1 MKVLV
6 VEADDAVLK
15 ATGIMLN
22 KLGYE
27 VGLALNCDEA
37 LRIYSEK
44 GPHDVVLVAL
54 KFLSSAGA
62 GGVPFMD
69 TLRQKNPQQKFGFMT
84 ATPVLKKPFSIQE
97 LDDFMGAYRRP
108 ASSRFG

>member
-6 VEADDAVLK
+6 IEADDAVLK

-27 VGLALNCDEA
+27 VALALTCDEA

-54 KFLSSAGA
+54 KFLSAAGA
-62 GGVPFMD
+62 GGGTLMD

-84 ATPVLKKPFSIQE
+84 STPVLKKPFSIQE
-97 LDDFMGAYRRP
+97 LDDFMGAFRRP

>member
-6 VEADDAVLK
+6 VEGDDAVLK

-27 VGLALNCDEA
+27 VGLALNCDEG
-37 LRIYSEK
+37 LRIYTQQ
-44 GPHDVVLVAL
+44 GPYDVVLIAL
-54 KFLSSAGA
+54 KFLSASGA
-62 GGVPFMD
+62 GGGKFLD
-69 TLRQKNPQQKFGFMT
+69 ALRQKSPQQKFGFMT
-84 ATPVLKKPFSIQE
+84 STPVLKKPFSIQE
-97 LDDFMGAYRRP
+97 LDDFMGAFRRP

>member
-27 VGLALNCDEA
+27 VGLASNCDEA
-37 LRIYSEK
+37 LRTYSEQ
-44 GPHDVVLVAL
+44 GPHDVVLIAL

-62 GGVPFMD
+62 GGDRFID
-69 TLRQKNPQQKFGFMT
+69 ALRQKNPHQKFGFMT
-84 ATPVLKKPFSIQE
+84 ASPVLKKPFSIQE
-97 LDDFMGAYRRP
+97 LDDFMGAFRRP

>member
-6 VEADDAVLK
+6 VEGDDAVLK

-27 VGLALNCDEA
+27 AGLALNCDQG
-37 LRIYSEK
+37 LRIYLEQ

-62 GGVPFMD
+62 GGGKFLD
-69 TLRQKNPQQKFGFMT
+69 ALRQKNPHQKFGFMT
-84 ATPVLKKPFSIQE
+84 STPVLKKPFSIQE
-97 LDDFMGAYRRP
+97 LDDFMGAFRRP

>member
-22 KLGYE
+22 KLGYS
-27 VGLALNCDEA
+27 VDLALNCDEA
-37 LRIYSEK
+37 LRIYSGQ
-44 GPHDVVLVAL
+44 GPHDIVLVAL
-54 KFLSSAGA
+54 KFLSTSGA
-62 GGVPFMD
+62 GGEGFLDAV
-69 TLRQKNPQQKFGFMT
+69 RQKNPQQKFGFMT
-84 ATPVLKKPFSIQE
+84 STPVLKKPFSIQE
-97 LDDFMGAYRRP
+97 LDDFMGAFRRP

>member
-15 ATGIMLN
+15 ASGIMLH

-27 VGLALNCDEA
+27 VGLAINCDEA
-37 LRIYSEK
+37 LRIYSEQ
-44 GPHDVVLVAL
+44 GPHDLVLIAL
-54 KFLSSAGA
+54 KFLSSS
-62 GGVPFMD
+62 GGGGDRFMD
-69 TLRQKNPQQKFGFMT
+69 AVRQKNPHQKFGFMT
-84 ATPVLKKPFSIQE
+84 ASPVLKKPFSIQE
-97 LDDFMGAYRRP
+97 LDDFMGAFRRP